1 MHIDDVCNL
10 TETEKKRMKAVL
22 EIMKK
27 PPLVREEFYY
37 VSHDPERGQA
47 FVQHSLNDVSD
58 YLRDDGRWAANED
71 ECSERRKKAWV
82 DDPYYNGQG
91 AGKQGTFSNV
101 HMWSDGCCADFKCAT
116 LLLWLSVISAQ
127 TCVIWHWNW
136 FCSCHGKTD
145 ECDAGGGAFKRAVD
159 GLELSGVRGAF
170 FDHALAIVKYSQ
182 EKLRHPRP
190 EQPDAWFFNG
200 GKGVFRRWY
209 HHIPARGR
217 HSIKRQIAKAK
228 DGKNITLEKNSSTA
242 FPISSMHRAMSNNMY
257 EYHLH
262 CATRS
267 CYSCTECKKGKYT
280 RCIRSEE
287 DKASE
292 LVPWLKG
299 RCSHELQEVV
309 VEARTVEKDQYSHA
323 GLVELGNSVFDAAAE
338 GEILA
343 LESQSD
349 DQPFWL
355 VRLVKKHPVLVA
367 SRRPGV
373 GGVGSEYCVQEWG
386 EGSGGNKAHGDFNKR
401 NKHVP

>member
-1 MHIDDVCNL
+1 MR
-10 TETEKKRMKAVL
+10 TSAQSGE
-22 EIMKK
+22 
-27 PPLVREEFYY
+27 
-37 VSHDPERGQA
+37 
-47 FVQHSLNDVSD
+47 
-58 YLRDDGRWAANED
+58 
-71 ECSERRKKAWV
+71 KKAWV
-82 DDPYYNGQG
+82 DGPYYNGQG

-159 GLELSGVRGAF
+159 GLELSGVHGAF
-170 FDHALAIVKYSQ
+170 FDHALAIAKYRQ
-182 EKLRHPRP
+182 EELRHPRP

-280 RCIRSEE
+280 RCIRSF
-287 DKASE
+287 
-292 LVPWLKG
+292 G
-299 RCSHELQEVV
+299 R
-309 VEARTVEKDQYSHA
+309 RKT
-323 GLVELGNSVFDAAAE
+323 
-338 GEILA
+338 
-343 LESQSD
+343 
-349 DQPFWL
+349 
-355 VRLVKKHPVLVA
+355 
-367 SRRPGV
+367 RRANWFRG
-373 GGVGSEYCVQEWG
+373 
-386 EGSGGNKAHGDFNKR
+386 
-401 NKHVP
+401 